1 MPTLTR
7 WFVKTSLI
15 YLVLSLITGLLIA
28 AQPLLGQ
35 TLPSIYPVY
44 LHLLTI
50 GWISLL
56 IFGVVFWM
64 FPKYSREQP
73 HHSDRLGWSVY
84 ITINLGLILRAISE
98 PMTTIQPG
106 GPWGWVL
113 TLAAILLWISGVLFV
128 INTWGRVKER

>member
-7 WFVKTSLI
+7 WFVKTSLL
-15 YLVLSLITGLLIA
+15 YLISSLMVGLLIA

-35 TLPSIYPVY
+35 SLPGFSPVY

-50 GWISLL
+50 GWLSLF

-64 FPKYSREQP
+64 FPKYSREKP
-73 HHSDRLGWSVY
+73 RRSDSLGWAVY
-84 ITINLGLILRAISE
+84 ITINLGLILRAVSE
-98 PMTTIQPG
+98 PLNATQPG
-106 GPWGWVL
+106 GLWGWM
-113 TLAAILLWISGVLFV
+113 LALSAFLLWVAGVFFV